1 VVEDGRDGYLVPP
14 DDVAA
19 LADALV
25 ELGSDADLRA
35 RMGACGRAH
44 YDRAFTVDAVVD
56 ASLAVYGAAAARW
69 GGGTR

>member
-1 VVEDGRDGYLVPP
+1 
-14 DDVAA
+14 
-19 LADALV
+19 
-25 ELGSDADLRA
+25 
-35 RMGACGRAH
+35 MGACGRAH